1 MSRPAGVSD
10 CYNSFMK
17 KSDSHSP
24 TPYSPVPAGSHPS
37 TPCLTVAEAVA
48 YCALKG
54 LFRTPKTVRKWAMR
68 SAKDPENAEL
78 SVRREDIENGF
89 RWTIEQT
96 SLDRK
101 IEQELE
107 FEARSNRSEQVG
119 ASANASSKA
128 QRPDGLANLLD
139 EHLQPRGEL
148 VATGSHQLGT
158 VQEVSG
164 LVHELRD
171 RIDDLKRQVE
181 FYEEELRD
189 RRQSKLALTDVI
201 KAFRLN
207 AENQAGRERERRE
220 NPFSHSD
227 PVPRGDNPTGNAA
240 EGMLQ

>member
-1 MSRPAGVSD
+1 M
-10 CYNSFMK
+10 
-17 KSDSHSP
+17 
-24 TPYSPVPAGSHPS
+24 
-37 TPCLTVAEAVA
+37 
-48 YCALKG
+48 G

-68 SAKDPENAEL
+68 SAMNPENAEL

-107 FEARSNRSEQVG
+107 FEARSNRSEQVDAG
-119 ASANASSKA
+119 ANVAEP
-128 QRPDGLANLLD
+128 QRLDNLANLLD
-139 EHLQPRGEL
+139 EQLQSRGEP

-158 VQEVSG
+158 IQEDSG

-171 RIDDLKRQVE
+171 RIDDLKRQLE

-189 RRQSKLALTDVI
+189 RRQSTLALTDVI

-207 AENQAGRERERRE
+207 AENQAGRERDRRE
-220 NPFSHSD
+220 NAFSHSD
-227 PVPRGDNPTGNAA
+227 PVPRGDNPTGDAA

>member
-1 MSRPAGVSD
+1 MTEF
-10 CYNSFMK
+10 N
-17 KSDSHSP
+17 SHSP
-24 TPYSPVPAGSHPS
+24 NPYSPVQAGSHPS
-37 TPCLTVAEAVA
+37 TPWLTVAEAVA
-48 YCALKG
+48 YCAMKG

-68 SAKDPENAEL
+68 SAKNPENAEL

-96 SLDRK
+96 SLNRK

-107 FEARSNRSEQVG
+107 FEARSNRIEQVG
-119 ASANASSKA
+119 ASANLAEP
-128 QRPDGLANLLD
+128 QRPDFQASFPD
-139 EHLQPRGEL
+139 AILQSRGEPL
-148 VATGSHQLGT
+148 ATGSHQLES
-158 VQEVSG
+158 VQEDSG

-189 RRQSKLALTDVI
+189 RRQSTLALTDVI

-207 AENQAGRERERRE
+207 AENQAGRERDRRE
-220 NPFSHSD
+220 NAFSHSD
-227 PVPRGDNPTGNAA
+227 PIPRGDNPTDDTA